1 MIPDRSSTD
10 PPESVRSALEEVA
23 GRYSELAQ
31 DLRADLSAAGGAE
44 EVLELAE
51 RSTLEML
58 AYLPLSPVYCPFCT
72 LHRPGAEDCEG
83 CKYAARYG
91 RCTEA
96 GTVYDQALKAHYDL
110 VRAVE
115 DLRRSGF
122 QAFPLIP
129 EKEVRVALGE
139 GADRVIDLAGRFQQR
154 VREARTSEEVMTLKT
169 EFMADLV
176 RNLPVEKVC
185 RLCGFEHRDLFE
197 AKNGALLGLSRH
209 WAAA

>member
-1 MIPDRSSTD
+1 MIPDRNSTD

-23 GRYSELAQ
+23 GRYSDLAR
-31 DLRADLSAAGGAE
+31 DFRADIAAAKAADD
-44 EVLELAE
+44 VLELAE

-72 LHRPGAEDCEG
+72 FHRPGTEDCEG
-83 CKYAARYG
+83 CEYAARYG

-96 GTVYDQALKAHYDL
+96 GSAYDRALKAHYDL
-110 VRAVE
+110 VRAVQ
-115 DLRRSGF
+115 DLRQGRL
-122 QAFPLIP
+122 QANFPIP
-129 EKEVRVALGE
+129 TDEVRVALE
-139 GADRVIDLAGRFQQR
+139 DHADRLIDLAGRFGRR
-154 VREARTSEEVMTLKT
+154 VRLARSSEEVMTLKT

-176 RNLPVEKVC
+176 GNLPVEKVC
-185 RLCGFEHRDLFE
+185 RLCGLDHLDLFE

>member
-1 MIPDRSSTD
+1 MIPDRNSTD

-23 GRYSELAQ
+23 GRYSELAR
-31 DLRADLSAAGGAE
+31 DLRTDLAGAEGRE

-58 AYLPLSPVYCPFCT
+58 AYLPMSPVYCPFCN
-72 LHRPGAEDCEG
+72 LHRPGTEDCQD

-96 GTVYDQALKAHYDL
+96 GSVYDQALKAHYDL
-110 VRAVE
+110 VRAVQ
-115 DLRRSGF
+115 DLRQGQF
-122 QAFPLIP
+122 QAISPIP
-129 EKEVRVALGE
+129 EKEVRAALE
-139 GADRVIDLAGRFQQR
+139 DQADRVIDLASRFGQR
-154 VREARTSEEVMTLKT
+154 VRKTRTSEEVMTLKT

-185 RLCGFEHRDLFE
+185 SLCGFEHRDLFE

>member
-1 MIPDRSSTD
+1 MIPDRNSTD

-23 GRYSELAQ
+23 GRYSELAR
-31 DLRADLSAAGGAE
+31 DLRTDLAGAEGRE

-58 AYLPLSPVYCPFCT
+58 AYLPMSPVYCPFCN
-72 LHRPGAEDCEG
+72 LHRPGTEDCQD

-96 GTVYDQALKAHYDL
+96 GSVYDQALKAHYDL
-110 VRAVE
+110 VRAVQ
-115 DLRRSGF
+115 DLRQGRYKAIS
-122 QAFPLIP
+122 PIP
-129 EKEVRVALGE
+129 EKEVCAALE
-139 GADRVIDLAGRFQQR
+139 DQADRVIDLASRFGQR
-154 VREARTSEEVMTLKT
+154 VRKARTSEEVMTLKT

-185 RLCGFEHRDLFE
+185 SLCGFEHRDLFE

>member
-1 MIPDRSSTD
+1 MIPDRNSTD

-23 GRYSELAQ
+23 GRYSELAR
-31 DLRADLSAAGGAE
+31 DLRTDLAGAEGRE

-58 AYLPLSPVYCPFCT
+58 AYLPLSPVYCPFCN
-72 LHRPGAEDCEG
+72 LHRPGTGDCQD

-96 GTVYDQALKAHYDL
+96 GSVYDQALKAHYDL
-110 VRAVE
+110 VRAVQ
-115 DLRRSGF
+115 DLRRSRF
-122 QAFPLIP
+122 QAISPIP
-129 EKEVRVALGE
+129 EKEVRAALGDQ
-139 GADRVIDLAGRFQQR
+139 ADRVIDIASRFGRS
-154 VREARTSEEVMTLKT
+154 VREAQSSEEVMTLKT

-185 RLCGFEHRDLFE
+185 SLCGFEHRDLFE

>member
-1 MIPDRSSTD
+1 MIPDRNSTD

-23 GRYSELAQ
+23 GRYSDLAR
-31 DLRADLSAAGGAE
+31 DLQADLEAAEGRG

-51 RSTLEML
+51 RSTVEML

-83 CKYAARYG
+83 CEYAARYG

-96 GTVYDQALKAHYDL
+96 GSVYDRALEAHYDL
-110 VRAVE
+110 VRAVQ
-115 DLRRSGF
+115 DLRQGGF
-122 QAFPLIP
+122 QARSSIP
-129 EKEVRVALGE
+129 EKEVRVALGDQ
-139 GADRVIDLAGRFQQR
+139 ADRVIDLASRFGQR
-154 VREARTSEEVMTLKT
+154 VREARSSEEVMTLKT
-169 EFMADLV
+169 EFMVDLV

-185 RLCGFEHRDLFE
+185 SLCGFEHRDLFE

>member
-1 MIPDRSSTD
+1 MVPNRSSAD

-31 DLRADLSAAGGAE
+31 DLRADLAAAGGAE

-51 RSTLEML
+51 RSTLQML

-83 CKYAARYG
+83 CKYAAKYG

-96 GTVYDQALKAHYDL
+96 GSVYDQALKAHYDL
-110 VRAVE
+110 VKAVE
-115 DLRRSGF
+115 DLRQGGF
-122 QAFPLIP
+122 QALPPIR

-139 GADRVIDLAGRFQQR
+139 GADRVIDLAGRFRQR
-154 VREARTSEEVMTLKT
+154 VREAQTSDEVMTLKT

-176 RNLPVEKVC
+176 EDLPVEKVC
-185 RLCGFEHRDLFE
+185 RLCGFENRDLFE
-197 AKNGALLGLSRH
+197 AKNGALQGLSRH